1 MQVRF
6 LSQEDPLEEGMA
18 THSNILAWRIPWTED
33 PGRLWSAGLQRV
45 RNDWC
50 RLAHIHTGPKCCSVP
65 SKWPCRL
72 AFSKIPFQKTVAPFL
87 CTWFLMWSLIIEV
100 LFRSEVRKTMF
111 LIFDPISCFGSKNN
125 TSVTSEL
132 QLMTVSS
139 IYLDSQIAVTMMKDV
154 SQEMQLQRQWQ

>member
-45 RNDWC
+45 RHDWC

-100 LFRSEVRKTMF
+100 LFPSEVRKTMF

-132 QLMTVSS
+132 QLMTVSL